1 MMFLQDPEPNAEII
15 ELTKEISKH
24 KINIRYDLIL
34 DNDFETKET
43 LLECVNLILQLPK
56 PVTFN
61 TFSLQHFPDYPMTKM
76 AIKAGHVAKEE
87 LEDWPTMM
95 RRTTEKLEIY
105 SKIKEKEKNKKQP
118 IAKTLN
124 NIIWM
129 MCWSH
134 VSDPV
139 VRYAVFGRSL
149 GSKIMFHYLNIKS
162 VILWKIWGEGGWLH
176 TASFKHRIISY
187 PYVAISMFLKGDW
200 KELAYKINKRTS
212 KSIIKYVNSR
222 NVGS

>member
-1 MMFLQDPEPNAEII
+1 MMFLQDPEPMLKII

-43 LLECVNLILQLPK
+43 LKECVNLILQLPK

-76 AIKAGHVAKEE
+76 AVKAGHVTEEE

-95 RRTTEKLEIY
+95 RRTTENWKFIPRL
-105 SKIKEKEKNKKQP
+105 KKRK
-118 IAKTLN
+118 KTRTKQLQRLN

-129 MCWSH
+129 MCWNH

-139 VRYAVFGRSL
+139 ARYVVFGRSL
-149 GSKIMFHYLNIKS
+149 GSKIVFHYLNIKS
-162 VILWKIWGEGGWLH
+162 VMLWKIWGEGGWIH
-176 TASFKHRIISY
+176 AASFKLRIISY
-187 PYVAISMFLKGDW
+187 PLVAIRMFLKGDW
-200 KELAYKINKRTS
+200 KDLAYKIS
-212 KSIIKYVNSR
+212 KKTMTPIQRYINSR